1 MTETNEQLLVNV
13 VRARRVL
20 IARPDLIVQ
29 SKKLMT
35 VYYESC
41 AMSRPD
47 VHRLVP
53 NNSREEL
60 GLNTDLEYSILTCL

>member
-41 AMSRPD
+41 AKSRPD